1 MIRIGVMSDS
11 HGRLS
16 YVTRAVREMG
26 RVDWLVHLGDHDSDA
41 SEAGK
46 VSDAPLAV
54 VCGNCDWFS
63 NFPAERL
70 LELGGVRVLLT
81 HGHQAERE
89 GRSDGFEP
97 EGGSDERAVDAVRA
111 HAHSERGKR
120 RRVRV
125 RESRRAARRPVR
137 HRGNRGWE
145 DSAVFETAVS
155 KSGCGLPEWQFAA
168 DFGITPLQTA
178 AAEKPGGRERGC
190 HLRRSPRGGRGAC
203 RPTDVRG
210 RLRDRSGRRCV

>member
-1 MIRIGVMSDS
+1 MIRVGVMSDS

-120 RRVRV
+120 RHVRV
-125 RESRRAARRPVR
+125 RESRRAARRP
-137 HRGNRGWE
+137 GTPSW
-145 DSAVFETAVS
+145 
-155 KSGCGLPEWQFAA
+155 KSRMGR
-168 DFGITPLQTA
+168 FG
-178 AAEKPGGRERGC
+178 RF
-190 HLRRSPRGGRGAC
+190 
-203 RPTDVRG
+203 
-210 RLRDRSGRRCV
+210 

>member
-1 MIRIGVMSDS
+1 MIRVGVMSDS

-81 HGHQAERE
+81 HGHKQNVKEGLTALSLKAEAMNAQLTLYGHTHIPNVE
-89 GRSDGFEP
+89 ND
-97 EGGSDERAVDAVRA
+97 
-111 HAHSERGKR
+111 
-120 RRVRV
+120 
-125 RESRRAARRPVR
+125 
-137 HRGNRGWE
+137 
-145 DSAVFETAVS
+145 
-155 KSGCGLPEWQFAA
+155 
-168 DFGITPLQTA
+168 
-178 AAEKPGGRERGC
+178 
-190 HLRRSPRGGRGAC
+190 GAC
-203 RPTDVRG
+203 VFVNPGALYYTATNGSSGETGRPGTRVSSATKP
-210 RLRDRSGRRCV
+210 SGRPRSMPSD

>member
-81 HGHQAERE
+81 HGHKQNVKEGLTALSLKAEAMNAQLTLYGHTHIPNVE
-89 GRSDGFEP
+89 ND
-97 EGGSDERAVDAVRA
+97 
-111 HAHSERGKR
+111 
-120 RRVRV
+120 
-125 RESRRAARRPVR
+125 
-137 HRGNRGWE
+137 
-145 DSAVFETAVS
+145 
-155 KSGCGLPEWQFAA
+155 
-168 DFGITPLQTA
+168 
-178 AAEKPGGRERGC
+178 
-190 HLRRSPRGGRGAC
+190 GAC
-203 RPTDVRG
+203 VFVNPGALRDGRYAIVEIEDGKIRPFLKQLKAN
-210 RLRDRSGRRCV
+210 RLRIA